1 MKTKRFIS
9 VFFLALLLA
18 GLLAVPA
25 RAAGPDVWS
34 GKVTDPQV
42 QAKAALLVDRKTGA
56 VIYAL
61 NEHDELYPASL
72 TKIMTCLLVLEAI
85 DEGRLKLSQEVT
97 ATPTALEG
105 LAEDGSTAGI
115 EAGEILTV
123 EQLLY
128 CLMVVSANEAGAILA
143 EKISGSVDSFV
154 DRMNARAEE
163 LGCENTHFM
172 NPHGYHDSLH
182 YTSAWDL
189 YLITRAAL
197 EHPMFM
203 TVCDAASH
211 TVPATNM
218 SEERTLNNTNFLIRS
233 GREYYNPDVHGVKTG
248 SHSQAGNCLVTTAQH
263 ASMDLLCVIL
273 GAERTQDEKGIWWTY
288 SFVYTDKLYNWAFDN
303 FSYQVIL
310 KEDDAAGE
318 APVSLSSTDHVTL
331 RPAQAVELLLPKG
344 ADLEELEKTVV
355 LKSDPVEAPI
365 TEGDVLGSMTVS
377 LDGEELAEVDLL
389 AFTSVEASRIR
400 VLWRDV
406 KEFFST
412 TAAKAALGVV
422 LVLAAVLG
430 GWRLLFSRRRYRYG
444 RSVGGGGRRGAYR
457 GPRRRR

>member
-1 MKTKRFIS
+1 M
-9 VFFLALLLA
+9 ALLLV

-25 RAAGPDVWS
+25 EAAW
-34 GKVTDPQV
+34 VTDPDV
-42 QAKAALLVDRKTGA
+42 EAKAALLIDRKTGA
-56 VIYAL
+56 VLYAL

-72 TKIMTCLLVLEAI
+72 TKIMTCLLVLEAV
-85 DEGRLKLSQEVT
+85 DEGRLTLSQEIT

-115 EAGEILTV
+115 EAGETLTV
-123 EQLLY
+123 EELLY

-143 EKISGSVDSFV
+143 EKISGTVESFV
-154 DRMNARAEE
+154 DRMNAKARE

-172 NPHGYHDSLH
+172 NPHGYHDSQH

-189 YLITRAAL
+189 YLITKAAL

-203 TVCDAASH
+203 TVCDASSH
-211 TVPATNM
+211 IVPATNL
-218 SEERTLNNTNFLIRS
+218 SPERQLNNTNFLIRS

-248 SHSQAGNCLVTTAQH
+248 SHSQAGNCLVSTAQH

-273 GAERTQDEKGIWWTY
+273 GADRIQDEKGIWWTY

-310 KEDDAAGE
+310 KEDDVAGE

-331 RPAQAVELLLPKG
+331 RPERAVELLLPKG
-344 ADLEELEKTVV
+344 VELEELEKTLT
-355 LKSDPVEAPI
+355 LKSDPAEAPI
-365 TEGDVLGSMTVS
+365 AEGDVLGTMTIT

-389 AFTSVEASRIR
+389 AFTNVEASRLR

-406 KEFFST
+406 KQFFST
-412 TAAKAALGVV
+412 TAAKVVLGV
-422 LVLAAVLG
+422 LLALAAVFG

-444 RSVGGGGRRGAYR
+444 RSVGGGRRRGVYR

>member
-1 MKTKRFIS
+1 MKTKRFLS
-9 VFFLALLLA
+9 VFFLALLLV
-18 GLLAVPA
+18 GQLSVPA
-25 RAAGPDVWS
+25 RAVRVSDPD
-34 GKVTDPQV
+34 V

-115 EAGEILTV
+115 EAGEVLTV
-123 EQLLY
+123 EELLY

-143 EKISGSVDSFV
+143 EKISGTVDSFV
-154 DRMNARAEE
+154 DRMNAKAQE
-163 LGCENTHFM
+163 LHCENTHFM
-172 NPHGYHDSLH
+172 NPHGYHDSQH

-203 TVCDAASH
+203 TVCDASTH
-211 TVPATNM
+211 TVPATNL
-218 SEERTLNNTNFLIRS
+218 SEERQLNNTNFLIRS
-233 GREYYNPDVHGVKTG
+233 GRDYYNPDVHGIKTG
-248 SHSQAGNCLVTTAQH
+248 SHSQAGNCLVSTAQH

-273 GAERTQDEKGIWWTY
+273 GAERVQHENGTWWTY
-288 SFVYTDKLYNWAFDN
+288 SFGETNKLYDWAFDN
-303 FSYQVIL
+303 FSYQTIL
-310 KEDDAAGE
+310 KEEDVAGE

-331 RPAQAVELLLPKG
+331 RPARAVELLLPKG
-344 ADLEELEKTVV
+344 TELEELEKTVT
-355 LKSDPVEAPI
+355 LQSNPVEAPI
-365 TEGDVLGSMTVS
+365 EEGDVLGSMTVT
-377 LDGEELAEVDLL
+377 LDGEELAVVDLL
-389 AFTSVEASRIR
+389 AFTGVEASRIR

-406 KEFFST
+406 KNFFST
-412 TAAKAALGVV
+412 AAAKAGLAVIGALIV
-422 LVLAAVLG
+422 ALG
-430 GWRLLFSRRRYRYG
+430 GWRLLFCRRRSRYG
-444 RSVGGGGRRGAYR
+444 RRTGPGGRRGGYR
-457 GPRRRR
+457 GARRRR

>member
-1 MKTKRFIS
+1 MKTKRFLS
-9 VFFLALLLA
+9 VFFLALLLM
-18 GLLAVPA
+18 GQLAVPVQAA
-25 RAAGPDVWS
+25 RVSP
-34 GKVTDPQV
+34 PPI

-56 VIYAL
+56 VIYAQ

-85 DEGRLKLSQEVT
+85 DEGRLKLSQEIT

-123 EQLLY
+123 EELLY

-154 DRMNARAEE
+154 DRMNAKAKE

-172 NPHGYHDSLH
+172 NPHGYHDSQH

-189 YLITRAAL
+189 YLITKAAL

-203 TVCDAASH
+203 TVCDASSH

-218 SEERTLNNTNFLIRS
+218 SEERQLNNTNFLIRS
-233 GREYYNPDVHGVKTG
+233 GREYYNADVHGVKTG
-248 SHSQAGNCLVTTAQH
+248 SHSMAGNCLVTTAQH

-273 GAERTQDEKGIWWTY
+273 GADRTQDEKGIWWTY

-303 FSYQVIL
+303 FSYQVVL
-310 KEDDAAGE
+310 KADDVAGE

-331 RPAQAVELLLPKG
+331 RPAQAVELLLPKDV
-344 ADLEELEKTVV
+344 DLEELEKDIT
-355 LKSDPVEAPI
+355 LTNDPAEAPI
-365 TEGDVLGSMTVS
+365 AEGDVLGTMRFT

-389 AFTSVEASRIR
+389 AFTSVEASRVR

-412 TAAKAALGVV
+412 TTAKVV
-422 LVLAAVLG
+422 LGILAVLAVALG
-430 GWRLLFSRRRYRYG
+430 GWRLLFSRRRRRYG
-444 RSVGGGGRRGAYR
+444 RGGAAGGRRGGYR
-457 GPRRRR
+457 GARRRR

>member
-1 MKTKRFIS
+1 MKTRRFFGS
-9 VFFLALLLA
+9 FFLALLLV

-25 RAAGPDVWS
+25 EAAW
-34 GKVTDPQV
+34 VTDPDV
-42 QAKAALLVDRKTGA
+42 EAKAALLIDQKTGA
-56 VIYAL
+56 VLYAL

-72 TKIMTCLLVLEAI
+72 TKIMTCLLVLEAV
-85 DEGRLKLSQEVT
+85 DEGRLTLSQEIT

-115 EAGEILTV
+115 EAGETLTV
-123 EQLLY
+123 EELLY

-143 EKISGSVDSFV
+143 EKISGTVESFV
-154 DRMNARAEE
+154 DRMNAKARE

-172 NPHGYHDSLH
+172 NPHGYHDSQH

-189 YLITRAAL
+189 YLITKAAL

-203 TVCDAASH
+203 TVCDASSH
-211 TVPATNM
+211 IVPATNL
-218 SEERTLNNTNFLIRS
+218 SPERQLNNTNFLIRS

-248 SHSQAGNCLVTTAQH
+248 SHSQAGNCLVSTAQH

-273 GAERTQDEKGIWWTY
+273 GADRIQDEKGIWWTY

-310 KEDDAAGE
+310 KEDDVAGE

-331 RPAQAVELLLPKG
+331 RPERAVELLLPKG
-344 ADLEELEKTVV
+344 VELEELEKTLT
-355 LKSDPVEAPI
+355 LKSDPAEAPI
-365 TEGDVLGSMTVS
+365 AEGDVLGTMTIT

-389 AFTSVEASRIR
+389 AFTNVEASRLR

-406 KEFFST
+406 KQFFST
-412 TAAKAALGVV
+412 TAAKVVLGV
-422 LVLAAVLG
+422 LLALAAVFG

-444 RSVGGGGRRGAYR
+444 RSVGGGRRRGVYR

>member
-1 MKTKRFIS
+1 MKTRRFFGS
-9 VFFLALLLA
+9 FFLTLLLV

-25 RAAGPDVWS
+25 EAAW
-34 GKVTDPQV
+34 VTDPDV
-42 QAKAALLVDRKTGA
+42 DAKAALLIDRKTGA
-56 VIYAL
+56 VLYAL

-72 TKIMTCLLVLEAI
+72 TKIMTCLLVLEAV
-85 DEGRLKLSQEVT
+85 DEGRLTLSQEIT

-115 EAGEILTV
+115 EAGETLTV
-123 EQLLY
+123 EELLY

-143 EKISGSVDSFV
+143 EKISGTVESFV
-154 DRMNARAEE
+154 DRMNAKARE

-189 YLITRAAL
+189 YLITKAAL

-203 TVCDAASH
+203 TVCDASSH
-211 TVPATNM
+211 IVPATNL
-218 SEERTLNNTNFLIRS
+218 SPERQLNNTNFLIRS

-248 SHSQAGNCLVTTAQH
+248 SHSQAGNCLVSTAQH

-273 GAERTQDEKGIWWTY
+273 GADRIQDEKGIWWTY

-310 KEDDAAGE
+310 KEDDVAGE

-331 RPAQAVELLLPKG
+331 RPERAVELLLPKG
-344 ADLEELEKTVV
+344 VELEELEKTLT
-355 LKSDPVEAPI
+355 LKSDPAEAPI
-365 TEGDVLGSMTVS
+365 AEGDVLGTMTIT

-389 AFTSVEASRIR
+389 AFTNVEASRLR

-406 KEFFST
+406 KQFFST
-412 TAAKAALGVV
+412 TAAKVVLGV
-422 LVLAAVLG
+422 LLALAAVFG

-444 RSVGGGGRRGAYR
+444 RSVGGGRRRGVYR

>member
-1 MKTKRFIS
+1 MKTRRFFGS
-9 VFFLALLLA
+9 FFLTLLLV

-25 RAAGPDVWS
+25 EAAW
-34 GKVTDPQV
+34 VTDPDV
-42 QAKAALLVDRKTGA
+42 DAKAALLIDRKTGA
-56 VIYAL
+56 VLYAL

-72 TKIMTCLLVLEAI
+72 TKIMTCLLVLEAV
-85 DEGRLKLSQEVT
+85 DEGRLTLSQEIT

-115 EAGEILTV
+115 EAGETLTV
-123 EQLLY
+123 EELLY

-143 EKISGSVDSFV
+143 EKISGTVESFV
-154 DRMNARAEE
+154 DRMNAKARE

-172 NPHGYHDSLH
+172 NPHGYHDSQH

-189 YLITRAAL
+189 YLITKAAL

-203 TVCDAASH
+203 TVCDASSH
-211 TVPATNM
+211 IVPATNL
-218 SEERTLNNTNFLIRS
+218 SPERQLNNTNFLIRS

-248 SHSQAGNCLVTTAQH
+248 SHSQAGNCLVSTAQH

-273 GAERTQDEKGIWWTY
+273 GADRIQDEKGIWWTY

-310 KEDDAAGE
+310 KEDDVAGE

-331 RPAQAVELLLPKG
+331 RPERAVELLLPKG
-344 ADLEELEKTVV
+344 VELEELEKTLT
-355 LKSDPVEAPI
+355 LKSDPAEAPI
-365 TEGDVLGSMTVS
+365 AEGDVLGTMTIT

-389 AFTSVEASRIR
+389 AFTNVEASRLR

-406 KEFFST
+406 KQFFST
-412 TAAKAALGVV
+412 TAAKVVLGV
-422 LVLAAVLG
+422 LLALAAVFG

-444 RSVGGGGRRGAYR
+444 RSVGGGRRRGVYR

>member
-1 MKTKRFIS
+1 MKTKRFLS
-9 VFFLALLLA
+9 VFFLALLLV
-18 GLLAVPA
+18 GQLAVPA
-25 RAAGPDVWS
+25 QAARVSPPPVE
-34 GKVTDPQV
+34 
-42 QAKAALLVDRKTGA
+42 ARAALLVDRKTGA
-56 VIYAL
+56 VIYAM
-61 NEHDELYPASL
+61 NEHAELYPASL

-85 DEGRLKLSQEVT
+85 DEGRLKLNQEVT

-123 EQLLY
+123 EELLY

-154 DRMNARAEE
+154 DRMNAKAKE

-172 NPHGYHDSLH
+172 NPHGYHDSQH

-189 YLITRAAL
+189 YLITKAAL

-203 TVCDAASH
+203 TVCDASSH

-218 SEERTLNNTNFLIRS
+218 SEERQLNNTNFLIRS
-233 GREYYNPDVHGVKTG
+233 GREYYNADVHGVKTG
-248 SHSQAGNCLVTTAQH
+248 SHSMAGNCLVTTAQH

-273 GAERTQDEKGIWWTY
+273 GADRTQDEKGIWWTY

-303 FSYQVIL
+303 FSYQVVL
-310 KEDDAAGE
+310 KADDVAGE

-331 RPAQAVELLLPKG
+331 RPAQAVELLLPKDV
-344 ADLEELEKTVV
+344 DLEELEKDIT
-355 LKSDPVEAPI
+355 LTNDPAEAPI
-365 TEGDVLGSMTVS
+365 AEGDVLGTMRFT

-389 AFTSVEASRIR
+389 AFTSVEASRVR

-412 TAAKAALGVV
+412 TTAKVV
-422 LVLAAVLG
+422 LGILAILAVALG
-430 GWRLLFSRRRYRYG
+430 GWRLLFSRRRRRYG
-444 RSVGGGGRRGAYR
+444 RGGAAVGRRGGYR
-457 GPRRRR
+457 GARRRR

>member
-1 MKTKRFIS
+1 MKTKRFLS
-9 VFFLALLLA
+9 VFFLALLLM
-18 GLLAVPA
+18 GQLAVPVQAA
-25 RAAGPDVWS
+25 RVSP
-34 GKVTDPQV
+34 PPI

-56 VIYAL
+56 VIYAQ

-85 DEGRLKLSQEVT
+85 DEGRLKLSQEIT

-123 EQLLY
+123 EELLY

-143 EKISGSVDSFV
+143 EKISGSVESFV
-154 DRMNARAEE
+154 DRMNAKAKE

-172 NPHGYHDSLH
+172 NPHGYHDSQH

-189 YLITRAAL
+189 YLITKAAL

-203 TVCDAASH
+203 TICDASSH

-218 SEERTLNNTNFLIRS
+218 SDERQLNNTNFLIRS
-233 GREYYNPDVHGVKTG
+233 GREYYNADVHGVKTG
-248 SHSQAGNCLVTTAQH
+248 SHSMAGNCLVTTAQH

-273 GAERTQDEKGIWWTY
+273 GADRTQDEKGIWWTY
-288 SFVYTDKLYNWAFDN
+288 SFVYTDNLYNWAFDN
-303 FSYQVIL
+303 FSYQTIF
-310 KEDDAAGE
+310 KEDDVAGE

-331 RPAQAVELLLPKG
+331 RPAQAVELLLPKDV
-344 ADLEELEKTVV
+344 DLEDLEKTVT
-355 LKSDPVEAPI
+355 LTNDPAEAPI
-365 TEGDVLGSMTVS
+365 AEGDVLGTMRFT

-412 TAAKAALGVV
+412 AAAKTGLGAV
-422 LVLAAVLG
+422 LVLAVAFG
-430 GWRLLFSRRRYRYG
+430 GWRLLFRRRRGRYG
-444 RSVGGGGRRGAYR
+444 RSTGGGGRRRGYR
-457 GPRRRR
+457 GTRKRR

>member
-1 MKTKRFIS
+1 MKTRRFFGS
-9 VFFLALLLA
+9 FFLALLLV

-25 RAAGPDVWS
+25 EAAW
-34 GKVTDPQV
+34 VTDPDV
-42 QAKAALLVDRKTGA
+42 EAKAALLIDRKTGA
-56 VIYAL
+56 VLYAL

-72 TKIMTCLLVLEAI
+72 TKIMTCLLVLEAV
-85 DEGRLKLSQEVT
+85 DEGRLTLSQEIT

-115 EAGEILTV
+115 EAGETLTV
-123 EQLLY
+123 EELLY

-143 EKISGSVDSFV
+143 EKISGTVESFV
-154 DRMNARAEE
+154 DRMNAKARE

-172 NPHGYHDSLH
+172 NPHGYHDSQH

-189 YLITRAAL
+189 YLITKAAL

-203 TVCDAASH
+203 TVCDASSH
-211 TVPATNM
+211 IVPATNL
-218 SEERTLNNTNFLIRS
+218 SPERQLNNTNFLIRS

-248 SHSQAGNCLVTTAQH
+248 SHSQAGNCLVSTAQH

-273 GAERTQDEKGIWWTY
+273 GADRTQDEKGIWWTY

-310 KEDDAAGE
+310 KEDDVAGE

-331 RPAQAVELLLPKG
+331 RPEKAVELLLPKG
-344 ADLEELEKTVV
+344 VELEELEKTLT
-355 LKSDPVEAPI
+355 LKSDPAEAPI
-365 TEGDVLGSMTVS
+365 AEGDVLGTMTIT

-389 AFTSVEASRIR
+389 AFTSVEASRLR

-406 KEFFST
+406 KQFFST
-412 TAAKAALGVV
+412 TAAKVVLGV
-422 LVLAAVLG
+422 LLALAAVFG

-444 RSVGGGGRRGAYR
+444 RSVGGGRRRGVYR

>member
-1 MKTKRFIS
+1 MKTKRFLS
-9 VFFLALLLA
+9 VFFLALLLI
-18 GLLAVPA
+18 GQLAVPA
-25 RAAGPDVWS
+25 QAARVS
-34 GKVTDPQV
+34 DPSV
-42 QAKAALLVDRKTGA
+42 EAKAALLVDRKTGA
-56 VIYAL
+56 VLYAM

-72 TKIMTCLLVLEAI
+72 TKIMTCLLVLESI
-85 DEGRLKLSQEVT
+85 DEGRLKLNQEVT

-123 EQLLY
+123 EELLY

-143 EKISGSVDSFV
+143 EKISGSVESFV
-154 DRMNARAEE
+154 NRMNARAEE
-163 LGCENTHFM
+163 LGCEDTHFM
-172 NPHGYHDSLH
+172 NPHGYHDSQH

-203 TVCDAASH
+203 TICDAATH

-218 SEERTLNNTNFLIRS
+218 SDERVLNNTNFLIRS
-233 GREYYNPDVHGVKTG
+233 GREYYNADVHGVKTG
-248 SHSQAGNCLVTTAQH
+248 SHSMAGNCLVTTAQH

-273 GAERTQDEKGIWWTY
+273 GADRTQDEKGTWWTY

-303 FSYQVIL
+303 FAYQTVL
-310 KEDDAAGE
+310 KEDDVAGE

-344 ADLEELEKTVV
+344 VKPEELEKNVT
-355 LKSDPVEAPI
+355 LKSDPAEAPI

-377 LDGEELAEVDLL
+377 LDGEQLAEVDLL
-389 AFTSVEASRIR
+389 AYTSVEASRIR

-412 TAAKAALGVV
+412 TAAKIGLGVV
-422 LVLAAVLG
+422 LALIAVFG
-430 GWRLLFSRRRYRYG
+430 VWRLLFCRRRSRYGRGGGSRRNGYRGSRRRR
-444 RSVGGGGRRGAYR
+444 
-457 GPRRRR
+457 

>member
-1 MKTKRFIS
+1 MKTRRFFGS
-9 VFFLALLLA
+9 FFLALLLV

-25 RAAGPDVWS
+25 EAAW
-34 GKVTDPQV
+34 VTDPDV
-42 QAKAALLVDRKTGA
+42 EAKAALLIDRKTGA
-56 VIYAL
+56 VLYAL

-72 TKIMTCLLVLEAI
+72 TKIMTCLLVLEAV
-85 DEGRLKLSQEVT
+85 DEGRLTLSQEIT

-115 EAGEILTV
+115 EAGETLTV
-123 EQLLY
+123 EELLY

-143 EKISGSVDSFV
+143 EKISGTVESFV
-154 DRMNARAEE
+154 DRMNAKARE

-172 NPHGYHDSLH
+172 NPHGYHDSQH

-189 YLITRAAL
+189 YLITKAAL

-203 TVCDAASH
+203 TVCDASSH
-211 TVPATNM
+211 IVPATNL
-218 SEERTLNNTNFLIRS
+218 SPERQLNNTNFLIRS

-248 SHSQAGNCLVTTAQH
+248 SHSQAGNCLVSTAQH

-273 GAERTQDEKGIWWTY
+273 GADRIQDEKGIWWTY

-310 KEDDAAGE
+310 KEDDVAGE

-331 RPAQAVELLLPKG
+331 RPEKAVELLLPKG
-344 ADLEELEKTVV
+344 VELEELEKTLT
-355 LKSDPVEAPI
+355 LKSDPAEAPI
-365 TEGDVLGSMTVS
+365 AEGDVLGTMTIT

-389 AFTSVEASRIR
+389 AFTSVEASRLR

-406 KEFFST
+406 KQFFST
-412 TAAKAALGVV
+412 TAAKVVLGV
-422 LVLAAVLG
+422 LLALAAVFG

-444 RSVGGGGRRGAYR
+444 RSVGGGRRRGVYR

>member
-1 MKTKRFIS
+1 MKTTRIFVS
-9 VFFLALLLA
+9 FFLALLLA
-18 GLLAVPA
+18 GLSAVPA
-25 RAAGPDVWS
+25 EAAR
-34 GKVTDPQV
+34 VTDPDV
-42 QAKAALLVDRKTGA
+42 EAKAALLIDQKTGA

-72 TKIMTCLLVLEAI
+72 TKIMTCLLVLEAV
-85 DEGRLKLSQEVT
+85 DEGRLKLSQEIT

-115 EAGEILTV
+115 EAGETLTV
-123 EQLLY
+123 EELLY

-143 EKISGSVDSFV
+143 EKISGTVESFV
-154 DRMNARAEE
+154 DRMNAKARE

-172 NPHGYHDSLH
+172 NPHGYHDSQH

-189 YLITRAAL
+189 YLITKAAL

-203 TVCDAASH
+203 TVCDASSH
-211 TVPATNM
+211 TVPATNL
-218 SEERTLNNTNFLIRS
+218 SPERQLNNTNFLIRS
-233 GREYYNPDVHGVKTG
+233 GREYYNADVHGVKTG

-273 GAERTQDEKGIWWTY
+273 GADRTQDEKGIWWTY

-310 KEDDAAGE
+310 KEDDVAGE

-331 RPAQAVELLLPKG
+331 RPEKAVELLLPKG
-344 ADLEELEKTVV
+344 VRPEDLEKTVT
-355 LKSDPVEAPI
+355 LKSDPAEAPI
-365 TEGDVLGSMTVS
+365 AEGDVLGSMTIT

-389 AFTSVEASRIR
+389 AFTGVEASRLR

-406 KEFFST
+406 KQFFST
-412 TAAKAALGVV
+412 AAAKAVLGVL
-422 LVLAAVLG
+422 LVLAAVFG

-444 RSVGGGGRRGAYR
+444 RSVGGGGRRGVYR
-457 GPRRRR
+457 GSRRRR

>member
-1 MKTKRFIS
+1 MKTRRFFGS
-9 VFFLALLLA
+9 FFLALLLV

-25 RAAGPDVWS
+25 EAAW
-34 GKVTDPQV
+34 VTDPDV
-42 QAKAALLVDRKTGA
+42 EAKAALLIDRKTGA
-56 VIYAL
+56 VLYAL

-72 TKIMTCLLVLEAI
+72 TKIMTCLLVLEAV
-85 DEGRLKLSQEVT
+85 DEGRLTLSQEIT

-115 EAGEILTV
+115 EAGETLTV
-123 EQLLY
+123 EELLY

-143 EKISGSVDSFV
+143 EKISGTVESFV
-154 DRMNARAEE
+154 DRMNAKARE

-172 NPHGYHDSLH
+172 NPHGYHDSQH

-189 YLITRAAL
+189 YLITKAAL

-203 TVCDAASH
+203 TVCDASSH
-211 TVPATNM
+211 IVPATNL
-218 SEERTLNNTNFLIRS
+218 SPERQLNNTNFLIRS

-248 SHSQAGNCLVTTAQH
+248 SHSQAGNCLVSTAQH

-273 GAERTQDEKGIWWTY
+273 GADRTQDEKGIWWTY

-310 KEDDAAGE
+310 KEDDVAGE

-331 RPAQAVELLLPKG
+331 RPEKAVELLLPKG
-344 ADLEELEKTVV
+344 VELEELEKTLT
-355 LKSDPVEAPI
+355 LKSDPAEAPI
-365 TEGDVLGSMTVS
+365 SEGDVLGTMTIR
-377 LDGEELAEVDLL
+377 LNGEECAQVDLAAL
-389 AFTSVEASRIR
+389 NSVEASRLR

-406 KEFFST
+406 KAFFST
-412 TAAKAALGVV
+412 AAAKVILGVV
-422 LVLAAVLG
+422 AVLAVLFA
-430 GWRLLFSRRRYRYG
+430 GWKLLFSRRRYRYG
-444 RSVGGGGRRGAYR
+444 RSVGGGNRRGYR
-457 GPRRRR
+457 GGRKRR

>member
-1 MKTKRFIS
+1 MKTRRFLGS
-9 VFFLALLLA
+9 FFLALLLV
-18 GLLAVPA
+18 GPLAVPA
-25 RAAGPDVWS
+25 EAAW
-34 GKVTDPQV
+34 VTDPDV
-42 QAKAALLVDRKTGA
+42 EAKAALLIDRKTGA
-56 VIYAL
+56 VLYAL

-72 TKIMTCLLVLEAI
+72 TKIMTCLLVLEAV
-85 DEGRLKLSQEVT
+85 DEGRLTLSQEIT

-115 EAGEILTV
+115 EAGETLTV
-123 EQLLY
+123 EELLY

-143 EKISGSVDSFV
+143 EKISGTVESFV
-154 DRMNARAEE
+154 DRMNAKARE

-172 NPHGYHDSLH
+172 NPHGYHDSQH

-189 YLITRAAL
+189 YLITKAAL

-203 TVCDAASH
+203 TVCDASSH
-211 TVPATNM
+211 IVPATNL
-218 SEERTLNNTNFLIRS
+218 SPERQLNNTNFLIRS

-248 SHSQAGNCLVTTAQH
+248 SHSQAGNCLVSTAQH

-273 GAERTQDEKGIWWTY
+273 GADRIQDEKGIWWTY

-310 KEDDAAGE
+310 KEDDVAGE

-331 RPAQAVELLLPKG
+331 RPEKAVELLLPKG
-344 ADLEELEKTVV
+344 VELEELEKTLT
-355 LKSDPVEAPI
+355 LKSDPAEAPI
-365 TEGDVLGSMTVS
+365 AEGDVLGAMTIT
-377 LDGEELAEVDLL
+377 LDGEELAEVNLL
-389 AFTSVEASRIR
+389 AFTSVEASRLR

-406 KEFFST
+406 KQFFST
-412 TAAKAALGVV
+412 TAAKVVLGV
-422 LVLAAVLG
+422 LLALAAVFG

-444 RSVGGGGRRGAYR
+444 RSVGGGGRRGVYR

>member
-1 MKTKRFIS
+1 MKTRRFFGS
-9 VFFLALLLA
+9 FFLALLLV

-25 RAAGPDVWS
+25 EAAW
-34 GKVTDPQV
+34 VTDPDV
-42 QAKAALLVDRKTGA
+42 EAKAALLIDRKTGA
-56 VIYAL
+56 VLYAL

-72 TKIMTCLLVLEAI
+72 TKIMTCLLVLEAV
-85 DEGRLKLSQEVT
+85 DEGRLTLSQEIT

-115 EAGEILTV
+115 EAGETLTV
-123 EQLLY
+123 EELLY

-143 EKISGSVDSFV
+143 EKISGTVESFV
-154 DRMNARAEE
+154 DRMNAKARE

-172 NPHGYHDSLH
+172 NPHGYHDSQH

-189 YLITRAAL
+189 YLITKAAL

-203 TVCDAASH
+203 TVCDASSH
-211 TVPATNM
+211 IVPATNL
-218 SEERTLNNTNFLIRS
+218 SPERQLNNTNFLIRS

-248 SHSQAGNCLVTTAQH
+248 SHSQAGNCLVSTAQH

-273 GAERTQDEKGIWWTY
+273 GADRIQDEKGIWWTY

-310 KEDDAAGE
+310 KEDDVAGE

-331 RPAQAVELLLPKG
+331 RPERAVELLLPKG
-344 ADLEELEKTVV
+344 VELEELEKTLT
-355 LKSDPVEAPI
+355 LKSDPAEAPI
-365 TEGDVLGSMTVS
+365 AEGDVLGTMTIT

-389 AFTSVEASRIR
+389 AFTNVEASRLR

-406 KEFFST
+406 KQFFST
-412 TAAKAALGVV
+412 TAAKVVLGV
-422 LVLAAVLG
+422 LLALAAVFG

-444 RSVGGGGRRGAYR
+444 RSVGGGRRRGVYR

>member
-1 MKTKRFIS
+1 MKTTRIFVS
-9 VFFLALLLA
+9 FFLALLLA
-18 GLLAVPA
+18 GLSAVPA
-25 RAAGPDVWS
+25 EAAR
-34 GKVTDPQV
+34 VTDPDV
-42 QAKAALLVDRKTGA
+42 EAKAALLIDQKTGA

-72 TKIMTCLLVLEAI
+72 TKIMTCLLVLEAV
-85 DEGRLKLSQEVT
+85 DEGRLKLSQEIT

-115 EAGEILTV
+115 EAGETLTV
-123 EQLLY
+123 EELLY

-143 EKISGSVDSFV
+143 EKISGTVESFV
-154 DRMNARAEE
+154 DRMNAKARE

-172 NPHGYHDSLH
+172 NPHGYHDSQH

-189 YLITRAAL
+189 YLITKAAL

-203 TVCDAASH
+203 TVCDASSH
-211 TVPATNM
+211 TVPATNL
-218 SEERTLNNTNFLIRS
+218 SPERQLNNTNFLIRS
-233 GREYYNPDVHGVKTG
+233 GREYYNADVHGVKTG

-273 GAERTQDEKGIWWTY
+273 GADRTQDEKGIWWTY

-310 KEDDAAGE
+310 KEDDVAGE

-331 RPAQAVELLLPKG
+331 RPEKAVELLLPKG
-344 ADLEELEKTVV
+344 VKPEDLEKTVT
-355 LKSDPVEAPI
+355 LKSDPAEAPI
-365 TEGDVLGSMTVS
+365 AEGDVLGSMTIT

-389 AFTSVEASRIR
+389 AFTGVEASRLR

-406 KEFFST
+406 KQFFST
-412 TAAKAALGVV
+412 AAAKAVLGVL
-422 LVLAAVLG
+422 LVLAAVFG
-430 GWRLLFSRRRYRYG
+430 GWRLLFSRRYRYG
-444 RSVGGGGRRGAYR
+444 RSVGGGGRRGVYR
-457 GPRRRR
+457 GSRRRR

>member
-1 MKTKRFIS
+1 MKTKRFLS
-9 VFFLALLLA
+9 VFFLALLLI
-18 GLLAVPA
+18 GQLTVPA
-25 RAAGPDVWS
+25 RAARVSPPSVE
-34 GKVTDPQV
+34 
-42 QAKAALLVDRKTGA
+42 AKAALLVDRKTGA
-56 VIYAL
+56 VLYAM

-72 TKIMTCLLVLEAI
+72 TKIMTCLLVLEAV

-123 EQLLY
+123 EELLY

-143 EKISGSVDSFV
+143 EKVSGSVESFV
-154 DRMNARAEE
+154 DRMNAKAAE

-172 NPHGYHDSLH
+172 NPHGYHDSQH

-189 YLITRAAL
+189 YLITKAAL

-203 TVCDAASH
+203 TVCDASSH
-211 TVPATNM
+211 LVPATNM
-218 SEERTLNNTNFLIRS
+218 SDERQLNNTNFLIRS
-233 GREYYNPDVHGVKTG
+233 GREYYNADVHGVKTG
-248 SHSQAGNCLVTTAQH
+248 SHSMAGNCLVTTAQH

-303 FSYQVIL
+303 FSYQTVL
-310 KEDDAAGE
+310 KEDDVAGE
-318 APVSLSSTDHVTL
+318 APVSLSAADHVTL

-344 ADLEELEKTVV
+344 TDLEELEKAVT
-355 LKSDPVEAPI
+355 LKADPVEAPI
-365 TEGDVLGSMTVS
+365 EEGDVLGSMTVS

-389 AFTSVEASRIR
+389 AYTSVEASRLRIF
-400 VLWRDV
+400 WRDL
-406 KEFFST
+406 KNFFST
-412 TAAKAALGVV
+412 TAAKVILGVV
-422 LVLAAVLG
+422 LALIVILG
-430 GWRLLFSRRRYRYG
+430 GWRLLFSRRRSRYG
-444 RSVGGGGRRGAYR
+444 GRGGGGGRRGGYR
-457 GPRRRR
+457 GSRKRR

>member
-1 MKTKRFIS
+1 MKTKRFLS
-9 VFFLALLLA
+9 VFFLALLLV
-18 GLLAVPA
+18 GQLAVPA
-25 RAAGPDVWS
+25 QAARVSPPPVE
-34 GKVTDPQV
+34 
-42 QAKAALLVDRKTGA
+42 ARAALLVDRKTGA
-56 VIYAL
+56 VIYAM
-61 NEHDELYPASL
+61 NEHAELYPASL

-85 DEGRLKLSQEVT
+85 DEGRLKLNQEVT

-123 EQLLY
+123 EELLY

-154 DRMNARAEE
+154 DRMNAKAKE

-172 NPHGYHDSLH
+172 NPHGYHDSQH

-189 YLITRAAL
+189 YLITKAAL

-203 TVCDAASH
+203 TICDASSH

-218 SEERTLNNTNFLIRS
+218 SDERQLNNTNFLIRS
-233 GREYYNPDVHGVKTG
+233 GREYYNADVHGVKTG
-248 SHSQAGNCLVTTAQH
+248 SHSMAGNCLVTTAQH

-273 GAERTQDEKGIWWTY
+273 GADRTQDEKGIWWTY
-288 SFVYTDKLYNWAFDN
+288 SFVYTDNLYNWAFDN
-303 FSYQVIL
+303 FSYQTIF
-310 KEDDAAGE
+310 KEDDVAGE

-331 RPAQAVELLLPKG
+331 RPAQSVELLLPKDV
-344 ADLEELEKTVV
+344 DLEDLEKTVT
-355 LKSDPVEAPI
+355 LTNDPAEAPI
-365 TEGDVLGSMTVS
+365 AEGDVLGTMRFT

-412 TAAKAALGVV
+412 AAAKTGLGAV
-422 LVLAAVLG
+422 LVLAVAFG
-430 GWRLLFSRRRYRYG
+430 GWRLLFRRRRGRYG
-444 RSVGGGGRRGAYR
+444 RSTGGGGRRRGYR
-457 GPRRRR
+457 GTRKRR

>member
-1 MKTKRFIS
+1 MKTKRFFGS
-9 VFFLALLLA
+9 FFLALPLV

-25 RAAGPDVWS
+25 EAAW
-34 GKVTDPQV
+34 VTDPDV
-42 QAKAALLVDRKTGA
+42 EAKAALLIDQKTGA
-56 VIYAL
+56 VLYAL

-72 TKIMTCLLVLEAI
+72 TKIMTCLLVLEAV
-85 DEGRLKLSQEVT
+85 DEGRLTLSQEIT

-115 EAGEILTV
+115 EAGEALTV
-123 EQLLY
+123 EELLY

-143 EKISGSVDSFV
+143 EKISGTVESFV
-154 DRMNARAEE
+154 DRMNAKARE

-172 NPHGYHDSLH
+172 NPHGYHDSQH

-189 YLITRAAL
+189 YLITKAAL

-203 TVCDAASH
+203 TVCDASSH
-211 TVPATNM
+211 IVPATNL
-218 SEERTLNNTNFLIRS
+218 SPERQLNNTNFLIRS

-248 SHSQAGNCLVTTAQH
+248 SHSQAGNCLVSTAQH

-273 GAERTQDEKGIWWTY
+273 GADRIQDEKGIWWTY

-310 KEDDAAGE
+310 KEDDVAGE

-331 RPAQAVELLLPKG
+331 RPERAVELLLPKG
-344 ADLEELEKTVV
+344 VELEELEKTLT
-355 LKSDPVEAPI
+355 LKSDPAEAPI
-365 TEGDVLGSMTVS
+365 AEGDVLGTMTIT

-389 AFTSVEASRIR
+389 AFTSVEASRLR

-406 KEFFST
+406 KQFFST
-412 TAAKAALGVV
+412 TAAKVVLGV
-422 LVLAAVLG
+422 LLALAAVFG

-444 RSVGGGGRRGAYR
+444 RSVGGGRRRGVYR

>member
-1 MKTKRFIS
+1 MKTKRFLS
-9 VFFLALLLA
+9 VFFLALLLV
-18 GLLAVPA
+18 GQLAVPA
-25 RAAGPDVWS
+25 QAARVSPPPVE
-34 GKVTDPQV
+34 
-42 QAKAALLVDRKTGA
+42 ARAALLVDRKTGA
-56 VIYAL
+56 VIYAM
-61 NEHDELYPASL
+61 NEHAELYPASL

-85 DEGRLKLSQEVT
+85 DEGRLKLNQEVT

-123 EQLLY
+123 EELLY

-154 DRMNARAEE
+154 DRMNAKAKE

-172 NPHGYHDSLH
+172 NPHGDHDSQH

-189 YLITRAAL
+189 YLITKAAL

-203 TVCDAASH
+203 TVCDASSH

-218 SEERTLNNTNFLIRS
+218 SEERQLNNTNFLIRS
-233 GREYYNPDVHGVKTG
+233 GREYYNADVHGVKTG
-248 SHSQAGNCLVTTAQH
+248 SHSMAGNCLVTTAQH

-273 GAERTQDEKGIWWTY
+273 GADRTQDEKGIWWTY

-303 FSYQVIL
+303 FSYQVVL
-310 KEDDAAGE
+310 KADDVAGE

-331 RPAQAVELLLPKG
+331 RPAQAVELLLPKDV
-344 ADLEELEKTVV
+344 DLEELEKDIT
-355 LKSDPVEAPI
+355 LTNDPAEAPI
-365 TEGDVLGSMTVS
+365 AEGDVLGTMRFT

-389 AFTSVEASRIR
+389 AFTSVEASRVR

-412 TAAKAALGVV
+412 TTAKVV
-422 LVLAAVLG
+422 LGILAVLAVALG
-430 GWRLLFSRRRYRYG
+430 GWRLLFSRRRRRYG
-444 RSVGGGGRRGAYR
+444 RGGAAGGRRGGYR
-457 GPRRRR
+457 GARRRR